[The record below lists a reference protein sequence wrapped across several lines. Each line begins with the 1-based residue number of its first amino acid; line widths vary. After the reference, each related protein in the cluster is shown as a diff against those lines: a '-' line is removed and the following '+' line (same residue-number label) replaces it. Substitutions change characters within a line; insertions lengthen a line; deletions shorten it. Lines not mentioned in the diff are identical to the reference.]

1 MVTGQYHIM
10 KNQSVN
16 PKSILIMQAFLI
28 YIFPLLGPF
37 KENLTRDISGEVT
50 LLKLRKIVI
59 FLLCSFIAIFL
70 QQKQDPT
77 KRQQQSLSYWLQ
89 FFLQF
94 K

>member
-37 KENLTRDISGEVT
+37 KENLTRDISGEVP

-59 FLLCSFIAIFL
+59 FLLYSYIAIFL

-89 FFLQF
+89 FFF
-94 K
+94 AI

>member
-50 LLKLRKIVI
+50 LLKLWKIVI
-59 FLLCSFIAIFL
+59 FLLYSYIAIFL

-89 FFLQF
+89 FFF
-94 K
+94 AI

>member
-50 LLKLRKIVI
+50 LLKLWKIVI
-59 FLLCSFIAIFL
+59 FLLYSYIAIFL

-94 K
+94 